1 MRIERI
7 LTACVF
13 VALPFAAWAET
24 KDGSGNGVKARLTLA
39 TSHVPLNQPV
49 WAHFSVENITDEPV
63 TLTVPGTEPDLPNP
77 EVGLPLSHIFSGKG
91 AGTTGVKVTTQSGQ
105 AWNEPVGYHKPAR
118 APILLLAPR
127 SSVGAVVDLREYFP
141 TLRGAGTYKIAWEPY
156 SGAGQDAVTFTI
168 APRKQ
173 VELVTDEGKLTMQL
187 FYDQAPNHVE
197 NFLELA
203 KLNFYSGLTFHRVEP
218 GYLIQGGCP
227 RGDGTGIR
235 LDGKRIPAE
244 PNTLPHQK
252 GSVSMALLGDD
263 PDSASCQFFIS
274 NTRMRDWDGVYTVF
288 AELVGDESLATLDRL
303 MAIPVDAQGRPEKLL
318 QIRSIQLV
326 DERPSS

>member
-1 MRIERI
+1 MRLSKI
-7 LTACVF
+7 LTAGAIA
-13 VALPFAAWAET
+13 ALAASAAAEP
-24 KDGSGNGVKARLTLA
+24 KDVGTGVKARINLA
-39 TSHVPLNQPV
+39 TRHVPLNQPV
-49 WAHFSVENITDEPV
+49 WAHFTIENTTNDPI

-77 EVGLPLSHIFSGKG
+77 EIGLPLAHVFSGSG
-91 AGTTGVKVTTQSGQ
+91 SGTPGLKITTQSGQ
-105 AWNEPVGYHKPAR
+105 SWTEPVGFRRPER

-127 SSVGAVVDLREYFP
+127 ASVGALVDLRDYFP
-141 TLRGAGTYKIAWEPY
+141 TLRGAGTYKISWEPY
-156 SGAGQDAVTFTI
+156 SGAGQDSTTLTI

-173 VELVTDEGKLTMQL
+173 VELVTDEGKLTMRL
-187 FYDQAPNHVE
+187 FYDEAPAHVE
-197 NFLELA
+197 NFLDLV

-244 PNTLPHQK
+244 PNSLPHQK

-274 NTRMRDWDGVYTVF
+274 NTRMREWDGVYTVF
-288 AELVGDESLATLDRL
+288 AELVGEDSLATLDRL
-303 MAIPVDAQGRPEKLL
+303 MSTPVDAQGRPQKSL
-318 QIRSIQLV
+318 QIRSVQLS
-326 DERPSS
+326 DERPAS